1 MRYNFALVL
10 LVLCGCAVAP
20 TDVGR
25 VEKDSFETKRRSQEE
40 LILRQQEIIRR
51 QERELKD
58 VERQRYYN
66 EQYRKFEPQE

>member
-1 MRYNFALVL
+1 MSA
-10 LVLCGCAVAP
+10 CAVSP
-20 TDVGR
+20 TDIGR
-25 VEKDSFETKRRSQEE
+25 VENDSFEAKRRNQEE

-66 EQYRKFEPQE
+66 DQYRRFEPQE